1 MNKVLSSLSIAMIA
15 SAVFAPVVP
24 AHADADVEIH
34 GFVSQGYI
42 KTTKENQYPVGNSGE
57 GSYNFNDF
65 GINFARRVAPRLRVG
80 LQLFAQDR
88 GNFGN
93 DKITV
98 DWAYGDYRHK
108 DWLGVRV
115 GKVKIPLGLY
125 NESRDNDALR
135 NPILLPQGLYSDYFR
150 DVTNSILGAGIYGT
164 GPYTPKGKFA

>member
-1 MNKVLSSLSIAMIA
+1 MSN
-15 SAVFAPVVP
+15 
-24 AHADADVEIH
+24 
-34 GFVSQGYI
+34 
-42 KTTKENQYPVGNSGE
+42 
-57 GSYNFNDF
+57 NFKNYAKKF
-65 GINFARRVAPRLRVG
+65 ERRVTPRLRVT
-80 LQLFAQDR
+80 LHLFTQER

-135 NPILLPQGLYSDYFR
+135 NPFQLPQCLYSDYFR
-150 DVTNSILGAGIYGT
+150 VVTNSILGAGIYGT
-164 GPYTPKGKFA
+164 GPYTPMGKFAYLFYVGTLPLNNDSALAGALQASSKTTGPTYCFVFVWL

>member
-1 MNKVLSSLSIAMIA
+1 MIA
-15 SAVFAPVVP
+15 SAVFAPDVP
-24 AHADADVEIH
+24 AHADADVEIF

-42 KTTKENQYPVGNSGE
+42 KTTKENQYPVGISGE
-57 GSYNFNDF
+57 GSYIFIDF

-80 LQLFAQDR
+80 LLLFAQDR

-93 DKITV
+93 DNITV

-135 NPILLPQGLYSDYFR
+135 NPILLPQGLYSDYF
-150 DVTNSILGAGIYGT
+150 
-164 GPYTPKGKFA
+164 